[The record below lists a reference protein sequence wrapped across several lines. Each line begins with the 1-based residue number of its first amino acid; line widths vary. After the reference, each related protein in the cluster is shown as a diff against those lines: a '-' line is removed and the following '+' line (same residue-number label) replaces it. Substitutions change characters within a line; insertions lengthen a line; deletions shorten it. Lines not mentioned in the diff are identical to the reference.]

1 MKHWIK
7 TTLTQAAWAPLVVFL
22 VYGVGAKIFDV
33 YLTFPN
39 LDIPTHFLG
48 GAAMAYFFL
57 AAIEHSQHLL
67 GAIPRAI
74 QALLA
79 IGLSTWVAVVWEFL
93 EYGSDLLLR
102 TQMNLGVRD
111 TLSDLFFGVLGAFVV
126 AGLAYRRPGYAKLQS
141 GSAGG

>member
-7 TTLTQAAWAPLVVFL
+7 ITFTQAAWAPLVVFL
-22 VYGVGAKIFDV
+22 IYGVGAKIFDA

-79 IGLSTWVAVVWEFL
+79 LGLTTLVAVLWEFL
-93 EYGSDLLLR
+93 EYGSDLLLH
-102 TQMNLGVRD
+102 TEMNLGVRD
-111 TLSDLFFGVLGAFVV
+111 TLSDLLFGVLGAFVV
-126 AGLAYRRPGYAKLQS
+126 AGLTYLQLRLAKPQRGTS
-141 GSAGG
+141 GG